1 MHCPF
6 TGVVA
11 ILARQITLLTL
22 WPLCIRWPISSALWE
37 TTQAHFQRILGDSK
51 QCSTCRSGHGS

>member
-11 ILARQITLLTL
+11 TLARQMTLLTL
-22 WPLCIRWPISSALWE
+22 WPLSIRWPISSALWE
-37 TTQAHFQRILGDSK
+37 TTQALLQRILGDS
-51 QCSTCRSGHGS
+51 QQHRTCCSGLGS